1 MHSTPPTWPTVSR
14 EHHASV
20 PFVTINTLIVGYFHS
35 RPSTIGISNT
45 PDIHCTTTL
54 SDSSTTQILK
64 PRLMRYTTFLLHL
77 QLQFYYIYN
86 YFYHCWILIL
96 TTFAICTPT
105 YQLCPQDGWNMIKI
119 ILHFYLYFIAK
130 KSKSLDFTGLKW

>member
-64 PRLMRYTTFLLHL
+64 PRLMRYTTVLLRL
-77 QLQFYYIYN
+77 QLLYYYN
-86 YFYHCWILIL
+86 F
-96 TTFAICTPT
+96 TTFTTIS
-105 YQLCPQDGWNMIKI
+105 I
-119 ILHFYLYFIAK
+119 IVEY
-130 KSKSLDFTGLKW
+130 